1 MESDVPV
8 DIQKEET
15 TAGEI
20 PSERQPLKEVVQ
32 MKITYSAQGAGP
44 RMEPVEHRHLREDPG
59 RQTYQGDLEGLI
71 RGLQGELERA
81 VSHAK
86 EVELQEEIVVNCV
99 PGSEE

>member
-1 MESDVPV
+1 MPV

-32 MKITYSAQGAGP
+32 MKTTYSTQGAGP
-44 RMEPVEHRHLREDPG
+44 RMEPVEHRRLREDPG
-59 RQTYQGDLEGLI
+59 RRTYQGDLEGLI

-86 EVELQEEIVVNCV
+86 EVELQEEVVVNCV